1 MLCDWLRT
9 SLAALLGWDS
19 RELTADG
26 AGRGTG
32 RMARSRAPT
41 LVRRALR
48 PPALGAALFLVA
60 VLVIELQA
68 ISGTPAHATASSDV
82 ALVQPGGAAQAV
94 ASTVAS
100 VERHIGHNMNT
111 AGHARTSA
119 VAPNVTAAAPATAG
133 QWSPVFAWPLV
144 AVQMS
149 LLPTGKVL
157 TWEERS
163 DSGAYVFDPASNTM
177 TAAGFNGSNLFCS
190 GTALLPD
197 GRVFVAGGH
206 GNNHVGI
213 ADATIFNAVTQSW
226 SSGAP
231 MSVARWYPTVTSL
244 PDGRMLVTA
253 GEINCDGC
261 NSLIPEI
268 YDPATNSWTQLTGA
282 SQLLPYYPHM
292 FVLPDGR
299 VLAASSNRSAIA
311 SVALNPS
318 TQSWSAVDSGV
329 VRDGGSAATY
339 APGKIIKS
347 GLGYDPDATPA
358 PSVATTYLIDMNQP
372 APAWR
377 QTPSMA
383 FPRTEHNLTLLPDG
397 SVLATGGSR
406 NSDVG
411 DTAAAVL
418 EPEVWSPTTQ
428 TWTKLAAKH
437 TPRMYH
443 STALLLPDGRV
454 LVAGGG
460 RDAPQEVDQLSA
472 EIYSPP
478 YLFNGSRPT
487 ITSAPSAIN
496 YGTGFFVAT
505 PDAGRVASA
514 SLVRLGSVT
523 HAFNMNQRFVPLTLQ
538 PAAGGLTIQPP
549 GNANIAPPGDYMLFI
564 VDTNGVPSVAPI
576 VRLSGTPPPDTQP
589 PSVPA
594 GLSAT
599 GASPSQIN
607 LAWTASNDN
616 IAVKNYLVER
626 CPGAGCTTG
635 FTQIATPT
643 ATTYSDSTGLS
654 AGATYGYHVRATDAA
669 GNLGGF
675 SSTAY
680 GTTLAAA
687 SGLLAAYAF
696 NEGTGTTTADAAGKR
711 HTGTLNGATWT
722 TSGRYG
728 KALPFNG
735 SNGYLDPGNAA
746 DLQITG
752 SMTVSA
758 WIYAT
763 ANPAADG
770 QIVAK
775 SDGSGWQLKTSPD
788 TGPHTFGMAI
798 SPSNTQRYS
807 KTVRQLNTW
816 YHVAGVYDAAARTL
830 NIYVNGVLDNGVLVG
845 TVPASQANAAN
856 ERVTVGRR
864 TGGFY
869 FQGSIDEVRL
879 YGRALS
885 QAEIQS
891 DMNTGIATVPD
902 TQPPSVPAGLSAT
915 GASASQINLS
925 WTASNDN
932 IAVKNYLVG
941 RDAHTGGTNW
951 LTQIATPTAT
961 TYSDST
967 GLSAGAT
974 YGYHVRATDAAGNL
988 GGFSSTAYGTTLA
1001 AASGLLAAYA
1011 FNEGTGTTTADAS
1024 GKGHTGTLNGAT
1036 WTTSGRY
1043 GQALSFNGSTG
1054 YLDLGNAA
1062 DLQITGSMTVSAWI
1076 YATANPAADGQ
1087 IVAKSD
1093 GSGWQL
1099 KTSPDTGP
1107 HTFGMAISP
1116 SNTQRYSKT
1125 VRQLN
1130 TWYHVAGVYDA
1141 AARTLNIYVN
1151 GVLDNGVLVGTVPAS
1166 QANAANERVTVG
1178 RRTGGFYFQGTID
1191 EVRLYGRALSQAE
1204 IQSDMNT
1211 GIAGP

>member
-19 RELTADG
+19 RELTADV

-32 RMARSRAPT
+32 RMPRSRAPT

-100 VERHIGHNMNT
+100 VEGHIGHNMNT
-111 AGHARTSA
+111 AGHTLTSA

-144 AVQMS
+144 AVHMS

-418 EPEVWSPTTQ
+418 EPEVWSPTTE
-428 TWTKLAAKH
+428 TWTTLAAMQ

-496 YGTGFFVAT
+496 YGAGFFVAT
-505 PDAGRVASA
+505 PDAARIASA

-607 LAWTASNDN
+607 VAWTASNDNIAVKNYLVDHCADAGCTSGVLQIGTPTATSLSDIGLPAGTTFWYRVRATDAAGNVSAYSSTVSGTTLTPDTQPPSVPAGLTASGASASQINLSWTASNDN

-696 NEGTGTTTADAAGKR
+696 NEGTGTTTADA
-711 HTGTLNGATWT
+711 
-722 TSGRYG
+722 
-728 KALPFNG
+728 
-735 SNGYLDPGNAA
+735 
-746 DLQITG
+746 
-752 SMTVSA
+752 
-758 WIYAT
+758 
-763 ANPAADG
+763 
-770 QIVAK
+770 
-775 SDGSGWQLKTSPD
+775 
-788 TGPHTFGMAI
+788 
-798 SPSNTQRYS
+798 
-807 KTVRQLNTW
+807 
-816 YHVAGVYDAAARTL
+816 
-830 NIYVNGVLDNGVLVG
+830 
-845 TVPASQANAAN
+845 
-856 ERVTVGRR
+856 
-864 TGGFY
+864 
-869 FQGSIDEVRL
+869 
-879 YGRALS
+879 
-885 QAEIQS
+885 
-891 DMNTGIATVPD
+891 
-902 TQPPSVPAGLSAT
+902 
-915 GASASQINLS
+915 
-925 WTASNDN
+925 
-932 IAVKNYLVG
+932 
-941 RDAHTGGTNW
+941 
-951 LTQIATPTAT
+951 
-961 TYSDST
+961 
-967 GLSAGAT
+967 
-974 YGYHVRATDAAGNL
+974 
-988 GGFSSTAYGTTLA
+988 
-1001 AASGLLAAYA
+1001 
-1011 FNEGTGTTTADAS
+1011 S

-1043 GQALSFNGSTG
+1043 GKALSFNGSTG

-1076 YATANPAADGQ
+1076 YATANPADDGQ

-1107 HTFGMAISP
+1107 QTFGVAISP

>member
-1 MLCDWLRT
+1 M
-9 SLAALLGWDS
+9 
-19 RELTADG
+19 
-26 AGRGTG
+26 
-32 RMARSRAPT
+32 
-41 LVRRALR
+41 
-48 PPALGAALFLVA
+48 
-60 VLVIELQA
+60 Q
-68 ISGTPAHATASSDV
+68 
-82 ALVQPGGAAQAV
+82 
-94 ASTVAS
+94 
-100 VERHIGHNMNT
+100 
-111 AGHARTSA
+111 
-119 VAPNVTAAAPATAG
+119 
-133 QWSPVFAWPLV
+133 
-144 AVQMS
+144 
-149 LLPTGKVL
+149 
-157 TWEERS
+157 
-163 DSGAYVFDPASNTM
+163 
-177 TAAGFNGSNLFCS
+177 
-190 GTALLPD
+190 
-197 GRVFVAGGH
+197 
-206 GNNHVGI
+206 
-213 ADATIFNAVTQSW
+213 
-226 SSGAP
+226 
-231 MSVARWYPTVTSL
+231 
-244 PDGRMLVTA
+244 
-253 GEINCDGC
+253 
-261 NSLIPEI
+261 
-268 YDPATNSWTQLTGA
+268 
-282 SQLLPYYPHM
+282 
-292 FVLPDGR
+292 
-299 VLAASSNRSAIA
+299 
-311 SVALNPS
+311 
-318 TQSWSAVDSGV
+318 
-329 VRDGGSAATY
+329 
-339 APGKIIKS
+339 
-347 GLGYDPDATPA
+347 
-358 PSVATTYLIDMNQP
+358 
-372 APAWR
+372 
-377 QTPSMA
+377 
-383 FPRTEHNLTLLPDG
+383 
-397 SVLATGGSR
+397 
-406 NSDVG
+406 
-411 DTAAAVL
+411 
-418 EPEVWSPTTQ
+418 
-428 TWTKLAAKH
+428 

-523 HAFNMNQRFVPLTLQ
+523 HAFNMNQRFVPLALQ

-607 LAWTASNDN
+607 VAWTASNDN
-616 IAVKNYLVER
+616 IAVKNYLVDH
-626 CPGAGCTTG
+626 CADAGCTSG
-635 FTQIATPT
+635 VLQIGTPT
-643 ATTYSDSTGLS
+643 ATSLSDIGLP
-654 AGATYGYHVRATDAA
+654 AGTTFWYRVRPTAAA
-669 GNLGGF
+669 GSVDGF

-696 NEGTGTTTADAAGKR
+696 NEGTGTTTADASGKG

-728 KALPFNG
+728 KALSFNG
-735 SNGYLDPGNAA
+735 STGYLDLGNAA

-763 ANPAADG
+763 ANPADDG

-788 TGPHTFGMAI
+788 TGPQTFGVAI

-902 TQPPSVPAGLSAT
+902 TQPPSVPAGLTAS

-932 IAVKNYLVG
+932 IAVKNYLVERCPG
-941 RDAHTGGTNW
+941 AGCTTGF
-951 LTQIATPTAT
+951 TQIATPTAT

-974 YGYHVRATDAAGNL
+974 YGYHVRATDAAGTL
-988 GGFSSTAYGTTLA
+988 ADYSTIVYGTPPPDTQPPSLLA
-1001 AASGLLAAYA
+1001 GLTASGASATQINLPC
-1011 FNEGTGTTTADAS
+1011 TT
-1024 GKGHTGTLNGAT
+1024 
-1036 WTTSGRY
+1036 
-1043 GQALSFNGSTG
+1043 
-1054 YLDLGNAA
+1054 
-1062 DLQITGSMTVSAWI
+1062 
-1076 YATANPAADGQ
+1076 
-1087 IVAKSD
+1087 
-1093 GSGWQL
+1093 
-1099 KTSPDTGP
+1099 
-1107 HTFGMAISP
+1107 
-1116 SNTQRYSKT
+1116 
-1125 VRQLN
+1125 
-1130 TWYHVAGVYDA
+1130 
-1141 AARTLNIYVN
+1141 
-1151 GVLDNGVLVGTVPAS
+1151 
-1166 QANAANERVTVG
+1166 
-1178 RRTGGFYFQGTID
+1178 
-1191 EVRLYGRALSQAE
+1191 
-1204 IQSDMNT
+1204 
-1211 GIAGP
+1211 